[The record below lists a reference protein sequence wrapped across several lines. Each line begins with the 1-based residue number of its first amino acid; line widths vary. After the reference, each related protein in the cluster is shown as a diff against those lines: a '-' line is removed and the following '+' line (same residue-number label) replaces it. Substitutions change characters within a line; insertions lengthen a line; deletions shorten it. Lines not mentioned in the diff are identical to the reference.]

1 MSAGHEFTQAVVL
14 GAGLGTRLRP
24 MTEHLPKPGVPLAHV
39 PVAAHTIAHLVA
51 AGVDAVAVNTHY
63 LAEALEGALPRHVP
77 NGLTLRFSREA
88 QLLGTGGGIR
98 AAWALLDPEKPLL
111 VMNGDILFRP
121 DLRRAMAMH
130 QERGALATMIV
141 REHPEA
147 HRLGAIE
154 TAADGRVVRLLGAPA
169 QRVPDSV
176 WMFTGVH
183 LLSPAAFHDL
193 PQEGCIV
200 RQAYRHWVD
209 AERPVYAQPSEAS
222 FRDVGT
228 HAEYLAAPSTPWT
241 PSCWP
246 SPSTPAHSWGRGP
259 W

>member
-147 HRLGAIE
+147 HRLGA
-154 TAADGRVVRLLGAPA
+154 
-169 QRVPDSV
+169 
-176 WMFTGVH
+176 
-183 LLSPAAFHDL
+183 
-193 PQEGCIV
+193 
-200 RQAYRHWVD
+200 
-209 AERPVYAQPSEAS
+209 SEALLANTIGILS
-222 FRDVGT
+222 EGT
-228 HAEYLAAPSTPWT
+228 GSNVFLEVDGALCT
-241 PSCWP
+241 PSRLRALLRHPWQRHTCAVAARPWHHWRNLCADYP
-246 SPSTPAHSWGRGP
+246 SAGP
-259 W
+259 LVSGHCA